1 MNRKF
6 LGLMFLAGVLI
17 CGFGCGIAFAQFSSF
32 DYAGETIIGSGQT
45 EQKTIVEDLNDK
57 GEIYLGGMRRGD
69 KFEVVEDASVAVDEI
84 AFDITY
90 DPVFIDPQIGTDSNN
105 TTAVVHYEDTVD
117 GTGYYEEEEY
127 YENFYIYGYTGDDME
142 YFFKAKDA
150 LLGDLKKK
158 KIGSYEIQEISAVT
172 VRINPANMDRV
183 EY

>member
-57 GEIYLGGMRRGD
+57 GEIHLGGMRRGD
-69 KFEVVEDASVAVDEI
+69 KFEVVEDAGVAVDEI

-90 DPVFIDPQIGTDSNN
+90 DPVFIDPLVDSDVYNYN
-105 TTAVVHYEDTVD
+105 EYYGDDNSVERVYDENS
-117 GTGYYEEEEY
+117 YEE
-127 YENFYIYGYTGDDME
+127 FYIYGYTGDDVE

>member
-45 EQKTIVEDLNDK
+45 EQKTIVADLTDK
-57 GEIYLGGMRRGD
+57 GEIYLNAVARGD

-84 AFDITY
+84 AFDISY
-90 DPVFIDPQIGTDSNN
+90 DPAFIDPEIGVDSNSY
-105 TTAVVHYEDTVD
+105 TVTHEDPMED
-117 GTGYYEEEEY
+117 TGYYEEEEY
-127 YENFYIYGYTGDDME
+127 YENFYIYGYTGDDVE